1 MAGDPSS
8 PADPPLRLVPA
19 VPVVL
24 AAPVPVPVAE
34 LATVDAVPPVDE
46 AEEVPDPG
54 TVDQVNPLGSFG
66 SAVKVTCAFQSS
78 ANLPWVFAQATPV
91 SHVPVVP
98 S

>member
-1 MAGDPSS
+1 
-8 PADPPLRLVPA
+8 

-24 AAPVPVPVAE
+24 AAPVPVAE
-34 LATVDAVPPVDE
+34 LATVDAVPPVED
-46 AEEVPDPG
+46 AGAPGEVPDPG

-78 ANLPWVFAQATPV
+78 ANLPWVFAQAMPV